1 MNRLQTRL
9 QKLIGAQVAFPSG
22 SNPGSGK
29 RFYVQ
34 DSADVEDGHSEFQD
48 FARSTD
54 DSETTPNHR
63 RKRCGQNQ
71 DLRSLKLTP
80 P

>member
-9 QKLIGAQVAFPSG
+9 QELIGAQIAFPSG

-29 RFYVQ
+29 RLYVQ
-34 DSADVEDGHSEFQD
+34 DSADVGDCHPEFQD

-54 DSETTPNHR
+54 DSETTLDYR
-63 RKRCGQNQ
+63 WKRCVRNQ
-71 DLRSLKLTP
+71 DLRFLQLTP